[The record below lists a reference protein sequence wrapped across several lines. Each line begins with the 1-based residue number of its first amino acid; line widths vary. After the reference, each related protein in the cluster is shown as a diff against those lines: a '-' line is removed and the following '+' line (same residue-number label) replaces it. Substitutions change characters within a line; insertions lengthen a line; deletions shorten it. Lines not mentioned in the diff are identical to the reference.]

1 MDRQARR
8 YSTTPSSMLGIAPGT
23 WSAAL
28 VDTACRLSGLGE
40 FDVAITNLQQ
50 REALVVMN
58 VPITGG
64 L

>member
-1 MDRQARR
+1 
-8 YSTTPSSMLGIAPGT
+8 MLGIAPGT